1 MNKLKN
7 FYLKNTTNF
16 RRYFK
21 AKTERFLKQKKL
33 STPAS
38 TRYFFFLE
46 RYAEKI
52 LPVIT
57 SSKKF
62 SAVEMLI
69 ETLKL
74 LDYPYHTKKDL
85 LLYFKPSIKE
95 IKEFHRLLLS
105 AFSYKVLFK
114 FYMLLVKSKF
124 MFLRFKSYES

>member
-1 MNKLKN
+1 MNKLKKL
-7 FYLKNTTNF
+7 YLKNTKNF
-16 RRYFK
+16 RKYFN

-52 LPVIT
+52 LPVLT
-57 SSKKF
+57 SSKKY
-62 SAVEMLI
+62 SAVEML
-69 ETLKL
+69 LKIVKIM
-74 LDYPYHTKKDL
+74 DYPYNTKKEL
-85 LLYFKPSIKE
+85 LFYFKPSIKE
-95 IKEFHRLLLS
+95 IKAFHRMLLP
-105 AFSYKVLFK
+105 AFSYQLLFR